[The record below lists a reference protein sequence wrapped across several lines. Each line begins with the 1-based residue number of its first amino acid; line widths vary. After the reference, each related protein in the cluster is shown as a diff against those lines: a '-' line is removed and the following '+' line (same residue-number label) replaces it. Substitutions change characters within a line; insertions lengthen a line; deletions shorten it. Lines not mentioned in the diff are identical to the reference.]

1 MKCPNC
7 NKDMKEEV
15 IFTSVNYSCNC
26 GDGWQSVSEMLDLLR
41 PMDFP
46 IKLRFKDADGTS
58 GGVFVGDLEY
68 FNRCPKDR
76 KFKVQR
82 TYDPYIGL
90 QKGMTE
96 AEVAEALYGYKIHSD
111 SEDDGC

>member
-1 MKCPNC
+1 MKCPKC
-7 NKDMKEEV
+7 NAEMKEETL
-15 IFTSVNYSCNC
+15 FTSVNYSCNC
-26 GDGWQSVSEMLDLLR
+26 GDGWQSISEMLDLLR

-82 TYDPYIGL
+82 AYDPYIGMETINL
-90 QKGMTE
+90 KSDGKEWIISQ
-96 AEVAEALYGYKIHSD
+96 D